1 MDELSDV
8 DRARL
13 NSCIDEVIT
22 TLEGPNITRKEL
34 AELVLKNKYDVEAV
48 INAILEDSKFQKPS
62 GLLRDKGE
70 YFCCRMIAYFNIFS
84 ISCLCLNWL
93 SWKVR

>member
-1 MDELSDV
+1 MSDV
-8 DRARL
+8 DRAKL

-48 INAILEDSKFQKPS
+48 INAILENSKYQKPS
-62 GLLRDKGE
+62 GMLRDKGE
-70 YFCCRMIAYFNIFS
+70 YFCCKMNDCLFLYFFYFM
-84 ISCLCLNWL
+84 LCLNWL

>member
-48 INAILEDSKFQKPS
+48 ISAILDQKPS

-70 YFCCRMIAYFNIFS
+70 YFCCRMIAYFNIFFYFM
-84 ISCLCLNWL
+84 LCLNWL